1 MRDFIK
7 QHIFKEEN
15 VEKFYLS
22 PYIMIKE
29 IDEGVFVSRT
39 DLDNGFIFEDN
50 KVADVL
56 LKISYGIDAEDLSKL
71 IENELNENAEDFIE
85 FCIQKGIIE

>member
-22 PYIMIKE
+22 PYINIKE

-50 KVADVL
+50 RVADVL
-56 LKISYGIDAEDLSKL
+56 MKISYGIDIEDLSKL
-71 IENELNENAEDFIE
+71 IENELNENAENFIE